1 MRLHTRDQAP
11 KEGQKEAP
19 EQPAEQPLRQVQP
32 LCSFSISAQQLSNCC
47 SRSQKKTSNMLT
59 QGLQDITYTGADM
72 RHL

>member
-32 LCSFSISAQQLSNCC
+32 LCYISMIA
-47 SRSQKKTSNMLT
+47 
-59 QGLQDITYTGADM
+59 
-72 RHL
+72 